1 MKRKVLMGIISLA
14 LSSGF
19 IFSAMA
25 FGQDIKAR
33 IKARQPIILELKAA
47 GIIGENSAGYLEFR
61 GSKKKNE
68 DVVKAENNDRR
79 KVYSAIGKKT
89 GSTAKVVGQRRAL
102 KIAEL
107 AKPGDWLQDKSG
119 KWYKKN

>member
-33 IKARQPIILELKAA
+33 IKARRPTILELKAA

-61 GSKKKNE
+61 GSQKKNE
-68 DVVKAENNDRR
+68 ELVKAENSDR
-79 KVYSAIGKKT
+79 KIVYKKIGEKT
-89 GSTAKVVGQRRAL
+89 GTTAEVVGQRRAL

-107 AKPGDWLQDKSG
+107 AKPGDWLQNASG
-119 KWYKKN
+119 KWYKKK